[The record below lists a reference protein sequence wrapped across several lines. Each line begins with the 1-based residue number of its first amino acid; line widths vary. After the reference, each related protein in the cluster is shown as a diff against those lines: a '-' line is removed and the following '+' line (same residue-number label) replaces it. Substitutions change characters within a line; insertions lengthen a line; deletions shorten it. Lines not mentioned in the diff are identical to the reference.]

1 MKILTLSLLTICLCA
16 LVGCSRYN
24 SLSTENQTATIIF
37 RPADSDAILSC
48 LNTTHKSSRKDLKA
62 ALKRAKK
69 QNDESPSESN
79 TLQLICLSLHP
90 QAGYRQFNSG
100 MKLLDQYIKDHPGA
114 ASGLQGLQ
122 YLLQRLNQERVARW
136 QQTNKTSDEKEILG
150 IENKELSE
158 RNDRLEQ
165 TIEQD
170 QARIEELRQQIDQ
183 LKNIETIIK
192 NRDH

>member
-1 MKILTLSLLTICLCA
+1 M
-16 LVGCSRYN
+16 GCSRHN
-24 SLSTENQTATIIF
+24 SYSPEYQTATIIF
-37 RPADSDAILSC
+37 RPADSEAILSC
-48 LNTTHKSSRKDLKA
+48 LNTSYKSSRKDLKA
-62 ALKRAKK
+62 ALKTAKK
-69 QNDESPSESN
+69 QNDESPSVSN

-90 QAGYRQFNSG
+90 QAGYRQFNNG
-100 MKLLDQYIKDHPGA
+100 MQLLDQYIKDHPKSGA
-114 ASGLQGLQ
+114 GLLGLQH
-122 YLLQRLNQERVARW
+122 LLQRINQERVARW
-136 QQTNKTSDEKEILG
+136 QQSNKTSDEKEILG
-150 IENKELSE
+150 IENKELTE